1 MIETVAEIVAAH
13 RQGTT
18 QPARTVAACLARI
31 AAYDDPAVFTAI
43 AEPKVV
49 AAQLKSLEGSDPERL
64 PLYGVPF
71 AVKDNIDVA
80 GLPTTCACPDF
91 AYIAT
96 KDAVS
101 VARLRRAGA
110 IVVGK
115 TNLDQFATGLVGR
128 RSPYGT
134 PRNPIRADLVPGGSS
149 SGSGVAVSAG
159 LVPFALG
166 TDTAGSGRIPAGLT
180 NIVGL
185 KPSLGMVSTTGLVP
199 ACRSLD
205 CVSVFARTV
214 TDAFAALQAMAGPDP
229 SDPYSRDLPLGMPGG
244 LPPKLR
250 IGVPRGVDR
259 VTFGDRESEGAFLR
273 ALARLSALGA
283 EVTEVEMAPFFE
295 TARMLYEGPWVAER
309 YAAVGGFLES
319 RPESFHPVVRSII
332 EQGRTLSAV
341 DAFRGFYRLAELTA
355 RAREQMAGLDAL
367 MVPTMPTVYTLA
379 QIDADPV
386 RLNRNLGV
394 YTNFVNLLDMCG
406 LAVPSE
412 IRRDGAPFGVTL
424 LAPAGRDA
432 HLAAIGTSL
441 HAASGLTLG
450 ATDRPVPPSHP
461 LTPAAGPDRIEV
473 ALFGAHLSGLPLN
486 GELLAAGGTFV
497 RQARTNADYRLFLLP
512 EGRVRRPGLLRGRPG
527 SGASVACEVW
537 SLPAQNYGPFL
548 AKVPAPLGIG
558 TISLED
564 GSDVK
569 GFIVEAAAVTS
580 ARDITPYGGWRGFL
594 AAEAQAAVATA

>member
-1 MIETVAEIVAAH
+1 MVETIAEVVAAH
-13 RQGTT
+13 RQGKAR
-18 QPARTVAACLARI
+18 PAETLAACMARI

-43 AEPKVV
+43 AEPK
-49 AAQLKSLEGSDPERL
+49 AIHAQLKSLEGSDPERL

-91 AYIAT
+91 AYMAT

-185 KPSLGMVSTTGLVP
+185 KPSLGLVSTTGVVP

-214 TDAFAALQAMAGPDP
+214 GDAFTALQAMAGADP
-229 SDPYSRDLPLGMPGG
+229 SDPFSRDLPLGHAGG
-244 LPPKLR
+244 VAPKLR
-250 IGVPRGVDR
+250 IGVPRSVDC
-259 VTFGDRESEGAFLR
+259 VTFGDRETEGAFVR
-273 ALARLSALGA
+273 ALARLGALGA
-283 EVTEVEMAPFFE
+283 DIVEIEMEPFFE
-295 TARMLYEGPWVAER
+295 AARLLYDGPWVAER

-319 RPESFHPVVRSII
+319 RPDSFHPVVRSII
-332 EQGRTLSAV
+332 EQGRALSAV
-341 DAFRGFYRLAELTA
+341 DAFRGLYRLAELKA
-355 RAREQMAGLDAL
+355 RARQEMTGLDAL

-379 QIDADPV
+379 QLDADPV
-386 RLNRNLGV
+386 RLNSNLGI

-412 IRRDGAPFGVTL
+412 IRRDGAPFGITL

-432 HLAAIGTSL
+432 HLAAIGAAF
-441 HAASGLTLG
+441 HARTGLAMG
-450 ATDRPVPPSHP
+450 ATGRALPPLAP
-461 LTPAAGPDRIEV
+461 ATPTAGPGRIEI

-497 RQARTNADYRLFLLP
+497 RQARTNADYRLYLLP

-527 SGASVACEVW
+527 SGAPIACEVW

-548 AKVPAPLGIG
+548 AKIPAPLGIG
-558 TISLED
+558 SITLDD

-569 GFIVEAAAVTS
+569 GFLVEATGVAS
-580 ARDITPYGGWRGFL
+580 ARDITAYGGWRGFL
-594 AAEAQAAVATA
+594 AAEVEAAAI

>member
-1 MIETVAEIVAAH
+1 MVETVADIVAAH
-13 RQGTT
+13 RRGAA
-18 QPARTVAACLARI
+18 QPAQTVAACLARI

-43 AEPKVV
+43 AEPKFV
-49 AAQLKSLEGSDPERL
+49 AAQLKALDGADPERL

-91 AYIAT
+91 AYMAT
-96 KDAVS
+96 RDAVS

-134 PRNPIRADLVPGGSS
+134 PRNPVRADLLPGGSS

-185 KPSLGMVSTTGLVP
+185 KPSLGLVSTTGVVP

-214 TDAFAALQAMAGPDP
+214 PEAFAALQVMAGADP
-229 SDPYSRDLPLGMPGG
+229 SDPFSRDLPLGVPGG

-250 IGVPRGVDR
+250 VGVPRAVDR
-259 VTFGDRESEGAFLR
+259 VSFGDRESEGAFLR

-283 EVTEVEMAPFFE
+283 EIVEVEMEPFFE
-295 TARMLYEGPWVAER
+295 TARLLYDGPWVAER

-319 RPESFHPVVRSII
+319 RPASFHPVVRSII
-332 EQGRTLSAV
+332 EQGRSLSAV
-341 DAFRGFYRLAELTA
+341 DTFRGLYRLAELKA
-355 RAREQMAGLDAL
+355 RVREAMAGLDAL
-367 MVPTMPTVYTLA
+367 VVPTMPTVYTLA

-386 RLNRNLGV
+386 RLNSNLGI

-432 HLAAIGTSL
+432 HLAAIGAVF
-441 HAASGLTLG
+441 HAESGLTMG
-450 ATDRPVPPSHP
+450 ATGRPVPAQPA
-461 LTPAAGPDRIEV
+461 LTPAAGPGRIEI

-497 RQARTNADYRLFLLP
+497 RQARTNADYRLYLLP

-527 SGASVACEVW
+527 SGAAVACEIW

-548 AKVPAPLGIG
+548 ARVPAPLGIG
-558 TISLED
+558 TITLDD
-564 GSDVK
+564 GSEVK
-569 GFIVEAAAVTS
+569 GFIVEATAVAS
-580 ARDITPYGGWRGFL
+580 ARDITAHGGWRGFL
-594 AAEAQAAVATA
+594 AAEAEASAVAV